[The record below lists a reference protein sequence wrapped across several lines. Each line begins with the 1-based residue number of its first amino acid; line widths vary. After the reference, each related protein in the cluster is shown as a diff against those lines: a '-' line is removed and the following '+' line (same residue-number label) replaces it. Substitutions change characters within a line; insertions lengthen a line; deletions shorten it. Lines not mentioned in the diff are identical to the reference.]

1 MTPNSPAS
9 ASPPR
14 SSAPA
19 FERSIQFPRTPAL
32 PPAPGRAKFDFAAC
46 DPYFPILRG
55 PAFRI
60 TRNARAHPS
69 GAAFLLLVRGLL
81 DPCQIGAK
89 AFILARAAR
98 LSLDSLQSLLI
109 LRPALFIRS
118 QHAAPFP
125 PKRCVLCVRGMP

>member
-32 PPAPGRAKFDFAAC
+32 PPAPGRAKSDFAAC

-55 PAFRI
+55 PAFR
-60 TRNARAHPS
+60 TPRDARAHPS

-81 DPCQIGAK
+81 DPCQLGAK

-98 LSLDSLQSLLI
+98 LSIHSLRTLLI
-109 LRPALFIRS
+109 LRPALFHQS
-118 QHAAPFP
+118 LDGAPFP
-125 PKRCVLCVRGMP
+125 SRRGVLSIHGMP